1 MKQQYPINL
10 RFGWLRPALGAALLF
25 NLAACNGQR
34 DKSAVQVDVIGDSE
48 QMARPLQNS
57 LSPAGKLLL
66 GATAQ
71 GLLTFEANGEVVG
84 AMAESWIVED
94 GGQSF
99 IFRLKRLNWPDGRP
113 VKAEQVARLLRERMQ
128 ANPLSLAGLAPDV
141 RAMTDRVIEIRLEAS
156 LPAFLQLLAQP
167 QLAIM
172 PRGGGTGPYEREDHN
187 GAADLVPR
195 APPLAP
201 SLAVDEEEQ
210 VTPQID
216 HRHLRAMRASL
227 ALVRFKAGE
236 SDIVL
241 GGRFQHLP
249 LTKVVGLTQ
258 DEMEFDPAP
267 GLFGLGFTGKSKFL
281 DDLAVRDALA
291 RAVDRAQIG
300 AAFALPTW
308 STRVYPMPGPLE
320 LERQP
325 SAPAWTGEAI
335 ADRIVSARGIIER
348 WVAANGE
355 PPILRIALPDGPGA
369 SLLFRRLAQDFGQ
382 IGVRVDRVDMDEA
395 ADLRL
400 IDEIAPFDSALWY
413 LSRLDCASGLRCD
426 SNVAA
431 LLAQARKQKDKDEQA
446 RLLGEAEEA
455 TVAYA
460 GFIPL
465 GQPIRWAAV
474 ARRLTGFQPSPRG
487 VHPLNRLIIAP
498 R

>member
-1 MKQQYPINL
+1 MIHPIQNKYN
-10 RFGWLRPALGAALLF
+10 RRWLRHGVAAALMLSI
-25 NLAACNGQR
+25 AACNGQR
-34 DKSAVQVDVIGDSE
+34 DKSAVQVDVIGEPD

-57 LSPAGKLLL
+57 MSAAGKLIL

-71 GLLTFEANGEVVG
+71 GLLSFDANGEVVG

-99 IFRLKRLNWPDGRP
+99 IFRLKRLNWPGGEP
-113 VKAEQVARLLRERMQ
+113 VKAEQVARLLRERMR
-128 ANPLSLAGLAPDV
+128 ANPLSLAGLEPDV
-141 RAMTDRVIEIRLEAS
+141 RAMTDRVIEIRLDVS

-167 QLAIM
+167 QLAIL
-172 PRGGGTGPYEREDHN
+172 PRGGGTGPYEGVDDK
-187 GAADLVPR
+187 GAADLIPVV
-195 APPLAP
+195 PPLAP
-201 SLAVDEEEQ
+201 SLEVDEEEQ

-236 SDIVL
+236 SDLVL

-258 DEMEFDPAP
+258 NEVEFDPAP
-267 GLFGLGFTGKSKFL
+267 GLFGLGFTSKSKFL

-291 RAVDRAQIG
+291 RVVDRAQIG
-300 AAFALPTW
+300 AALSLPTW
-308 STRVYPMPGPLE
+308 ATRVYPMPGPLE

-325 SAPAWTGEAI
+325 SAPAWTGEPI
-335 ADRIVSARGIIER
+335 AERIVSARGIIER

-355 PPILRIALPDGPGA
+355 PPMLRIALPEGPGA
-369 SLLFRRLAQDFGQ
+369 SLLFRRLARDFGQ
-382 IGVRVDRVDMDEA
+382 IGVSVDRVAMDEA

-400 IDEIAPFDSALWY
+400 IDEIAPFDSAFWY
-413 LSRLDCASGLRCD
+413 LSRLDCAGGLRCD
-426 SNVAA
+426 SRVAP
-431 LLAQARKQKDKDEQA
+431 LLEQARKQQDRDEQA

-474 ARRLTGFQPSPRG
+474 GRRLTGFQPSPRG
-487 VHPLNRLIIAP
+487 VHPLNRLIITP